1 MTCRGLSCLCLACCL
16 WLIPAQCPAAGG
28 ENTGGTV
35 EVTELWTGDVLSAS
49 FRMGMCFSASGKLRG
64 VVLLRSANG
73 QIDVYHV
80 YGSVQNNA
88 FSATHGSGHKISG
101 RFLSRDSVEVK
112 IRLGNGM
119 RFTTVAR
126 RSQDVPLTDD
136 CAPLPETST
145 NYKD

>member
-1 MTCRGLSCLCLACCL
+1 MTRRGLCCLCLTCCL
-16 WLIPAQCPAAGG
+16 CFFPAQCPAAGG
-28 ENTGGTV
+28 EGAGGTV

-64 VVLLRSANG
+64 VVLLRSASG

-80 YGSVQNNA
+80 YGSVQNNT

-101 RFLSRDSVEVK
+101 RFLSGDSVEVK

-119 RFTTVAR
+119 RFTTIAR
-126 RSQDVPLTDD
+126 RSLDVPLTDD

-145 NYKD
+145 NQQN